1 MMKYFKCG
9 HVMTTHGIKGDLKV
23 RSLSD
28 FNRFYKGS
36 RLYLYH
42 NGQYEEVKVS
52 KTSVFKNDY
61 LVSFE
66 GLEDI
71 NLVQKYH
78 GDDIY
83 ISELD
88 RQDELGENEYYYNDL
103 IGKSVVNQQGEDRG
117 TVIEVRELPQAD
129 YLVISYLDKSVLVP
143 FIKEFVT
150 EVNEKI
156 TVKEIEGLF

>member
-52 KTSVFKNDY
+52 KASVFKNDY

-83 ISELD
+83 ISEFD

-129 YLVISYLDKSVLVP
+129 YLVISYLGKSVLVP

>member
-52 KTSVFKNDY
+52 KASVFKNDY

-83 ISELD
+83 ISEFD

>member
-52 KTSVFKNDY
+52 KASVFKNDY
-61 LVSFE
+61 LVSLE

>member
-52 KTSVFKNDY
+52 KAFVFKNDY

>member
-42 NGQYEEVKVS
+42 NRQYEEVKVS
-52 KTSVFKNDY
+52 KASVFKNDY

>member
-9 HVMTTHGIKGDLKV
+9 HVMTTHGIKGDLKI

-42 NGQYEEVKVS
+42 NGQYEEVKVA
-52 KTSVFKNDY
+52 KASVFKNDY

-83 ISELD
+83 ISEFD

>member
-52 KTSVFKNDY
+52 KASVFKNDY

-83 ISELD
+83 ISELG

-129 YLVISYLDKSVLVP
+129 YLVISYLNKSVLVP

>member
-52 KTSVFKNDY
+52 KASVFKNDY

>member
-1 MMKYFKCG
+1 M
-9 HVMTTHGIKGDLKV
+9 
-23 RSLSD
+23 
-28 FNRFYKGS
+28 
-36 RLYLYH
+36 
-42 NGQYEEVKVS
+42 
-52 KTSVFKNDY
+52 
-61 LVSFE
+61 
-66 GLEDI
+66 EDI

-83 ISELD
+83 ISEFD

>member
-52 KTSVFKNDY
+52 KASVFKNDY

-103 IGKSVVNQQGEDRG
+103 IGKSVVNQQGENRG

>member
-52 KTSVFKNDY
+52 KASVFKNDY

-83 ISELD
+83 ISEFD

-143 FIKEFVT
+143 FIKKFVT

>member
-52 KTSVFKNDY
+52 KASVFKNDY

-156 TVKEIEGLF
+156 IVKEIEGLF